1 MATTIN
7 FTLSGLYEK
16 ALIKVAN
23 ANSMTPNE
31 YAESAVRSF
40 LRNSAEGYYQG
51 KFNDL
56 TLLEKATL
64 FGDIT

>member
-1 MATTIN
+1 MAVIN

-31 YAESAVRSF
+31 YAESVVKSF
-40 LRNSAEGYYQG
+40 LRNSAEGYYLG
-51 KFNDL
+51 KFNNL
-56 TLLEKATL
+56 SLLEKAEL